1 MLKVLINIALCNL
14 FNEKNGLNQ
23 LKIENS
29 SIYGE
34 KFKSYL
40 AGRVRYSWL
49 SCHPSSLYS
58 TDGSYTPH
66 TFVLQCQKPEK
77 NHKNYQFLV
86 KKKSTGVIFSFYFGK
101 FQMVKKSSLKA
112 KNLQSFEFTKG
123 GLIAKRFFTSFQTSN
138 MPNYYPEHYP
148 TKKKDSNLA
157 PFFEI

>member
-1 MLKVLINIALCNL
+1 MARNL
-14 FNEKNGLNQ
+14 NLTSQGVFDIVG
-23 LKIENS
+23 
-29 SIYGE
+29 
-34 KFKSYL
+34 
-40 AGRVRYSWL
+40 
-49 SCHPSSLYS
+49 
-58 TDGSYTPH
+58 
-66 TFVLQCQKPEK
+66 
-77 NHKNYQFLV
+77 FLV
-86 KKKSTGVIFSFYFGK
+86 ILPVFIQLMDLTRHIPLFFSIKSLKKIRFINLLSKKIKGVIFSFYFEK

>member
-1 MLKVLINIALCNL
+1 MARNL
-14 FNEKNGLNQ
+14 NLTSQGVFDIVG
-23 LKIENS
+23 
-29 SIYGE
+29 
-34 KFKSYL
+34 
-40 AGRVRYSWL
+40 
-49 SCHPSSLYS
+49 
-58 TDGSYTPH
+58 
-66 TFVLQCQKPEK
+66 
-77 NHKNYQFLV
+77 FLV
-86 KKKSTGVIFSFYFGK
+86 ILPVFIQLVNLTRHIPLFFSIKSLKKIRFINLLSKKIKGVIFSFYFEK

>member
-1 MLKVLINIALCNL
+1 MFDIV
-14 FNEKNGLNQ
+14 G
-23 LKIENS
+23 
-29 SIYGE
+29 
-34 KFKSYL
+34 
-40 AGRVRYSWL
+40 
-49 SCHPSSLYS
+49 
-58 TDGSYTPH
+58 
-66 TFVLQCQKPEK
+66 
-77 NHKNYQFLV
+77 FLV
-86 KKKSTGVIFSFYFGK
+86 ILPVFIQLMDLTRHIPLFFSIKSLKKIIKIINFWSKKKSTGVIFSFYFGK

>member
-1 MLKVLINIALCNL
+1 MRGCCTLQ
-14 FNEKNGLNQ
+14 FNEKNGLNK
-23 LKIENS
+23 LKLRILVFIAGNLKFWRENLTS
-29 SIYGE
+29 QGVFDIVG
-34 KFKSYL
+34 
-40 AGRVRYSWL
+40 
-49 SCHPSSLYS
+49 
-58 TDGSYTPH
+58 
-66 TFVLQCQKPEK
+66 
-77 NHKNYQFLV
+77 FLV
-86 KKKSTGVIFSFYFGK
+86 ILPVFIQLVNLTRHIPLFFSIKSLKKIRFINLLSKKIKGVIFSFYFEK